1 MPASVLDSPSFEEIL
16 DVSEAKRRRNMLR
29 LALGFLT
36 MMAVLLVGAGLAIG
50 FYPLTVQWR
59 SAEKLAA
66 QSRQADATIRSW
78 PYPQADNQ
86 LRDARAYNARL
97 ATSGQ
102 HVLGQAV
109 DPFLLANGAG
119 AGGTGAGETSA
130 ESTASTTTN
139 TGNDSLSKEARDTT
153 YHRLLDAGNGVMGSI
168 EVPKVGIDLPIYHG
182 TSDASLE
189 AGAGHLY
196 GTSLPVGGTN
206 SHSVITG
213 HRGLVESSMFTRLD
227 EMRKGDF
234 MYLKVMGTTLA
245 YRVDRISVIAPD
257 DSSLLRIEPAK
268 DRLTLMT
275 CTPYGINTQRLLVSG
290 TRVGMPDPAPKP
302 EDVRDWKTWG
312 AGVSTGMI
320 AAGLPAM
327 YVLQRS
333 RHGTWQRMRHAVCNT
348 SR

>member
-1 MPASVLDSPSFEEIL
+1 MPANALDSPSFEEIL

-29 LALGFLT
+29 IAFGFLT
-36 MMAVLLVGAGLAIG
+36 MLAVLLVGVGLVIG
-50 FYPLTVQWR
+50 AYPLVMQWR
-59 SAEKLAA
+59 SAETLAD
-66 QSRQADATIRSW
+66 QSRQADATIHSW
-78 PYPQADNQ
+78 SYPQADNQ
-86 LRDARAYNARL
+86 LRDARAYNTRL

-102 HVLGQAV
+102 HVLGQAI

-119 AGGTGAGETSA
+119 AGGTNGTTMDSETSA
-130 ESTASTTTN
+130 D
-139 TGNDSLSKEARDTT
+139 NDSQTKEARDTT
-153 YHRLLDAGNGVMGSI
+153 YHRLLDAGNGVMGSV

-257 DSSLLRIEPAK
+257 DSSLLKIQPKE

-275 CTPYGINTQRLLVSG
+275 CTPYGINTQRLLISG

>member
-1 MPASVLDSPSFEEIL
+1 MPANALDSPSFEEIL

-36 MMAVLLVGAGLAIG
+36 MLAVLLIGAGLAIG
-50 FYPLTVQWR
+50 VYPLAVQWR
-59 SAEKLAA
+59 SAEKLAD

-97 ATSGQ
+97 AASGQ
-102 HVLGQAV
+102 YILGQAT
-109 DPFLLANGAG
+109 DPFLAANGA
-119 AGGTGAGETSA
+119 ATGEANA
-130 ESTASTTTN
+130 EAQ
-139 TGNDSLSKEARDTT
+139 SKEERDGI
-153 YHRLLDAGNGVMGSI
+153 YQRSLDAGNGVMGSV

-196 GTSLPVGGTN
+196 GTSLPVGGKN

-227 EMRKGDF
+227 EVRKGDF

-245 YRVDRISVIAPD
+245 YRVDRISVIAPND
-257 DSSLLRIEPAK
+257 ASLLKIQPKE

-290 TRVGMPDPAPKP
+290 IRVGIPNPAPKP
-302 EDVRDWKTWG
+302 EDVRDWKALG
-312 AGVSTGMI
+312 AGVGTGML
-320 AAGLPAM
+320 AAVWPAM

-333 RHGTWQRMRHAVCNT
+333 RHGTWRRMRHATCNPV
-348 SR
+348 R